1 MGRRAAISEVRGT
14 ERASAGNYPADKL
27 ERRARDMNAA
37 PLAAALRQFR
47 TEAEPRSDRQLL
59 GDYAAAG
66 DPAAF
71 AALVRRHGPMVLG
84 VCRRVLG
91 HLQDAEDAF
100 QAVFLAL
107 ARGAR
112 AIRKEDSLTSWLY
125 GVAYR
130 VALRAKRDAARRRKH
145 EARAEVRKEPP
156 AWEVG
161 WRELQGVLD
170 EEVGL
175 LPGVYRDAFVLCCL
189 DGLSKP

>member
-1 MGRRAAISEVRGT
+1 
-14 ERASAGNYPADKL
+14 RASAGNYPADKL

-37 PLAAALRQFR
+37 PLATALTQLR
-47 TEAEPRSDRQLL
+47 TQAEARSDRQLL
-59 GDYAAAG
+59 GDYAASN

-84 VCRRVLG
+84 VCRRPLG
-91 HLQDAEDAF
+91 HWQDAEDAF

-112 AIRKEDSLTSWLY
+112 TVRKADSLTSWLY
-125 GVAYR
+125 GASYR
-130 VALRAKRDAARRRKH
+130 VAMRARRDAARRRKH
-145 EARAEVRKEPP
+145 EAHAGARKEPP

-170 EEVGL
+170 E
-175 LPGVYRDAFVLCCL
+175 
-189 DGLSKP
+189 